1 MWSLSERWNDGEKMH
16 EREIEPGPEHL
27 FWWCRR
33 NEYKNNKKRVKEK
46 LIEKKNESK
55 DCRQCSWLIRLLV
68 WINKQL
74 TSGKVF
80 SVFFHLDWMKSMMT
94 FFFSF
99 YGIHFDLK
107 MWRLN
112 SIIIKCSICKLMS
125 TNFNWKLLQW
135 TNSWDYSENL
145 IRKDHPQKL
154 LDCFC
159 RHS

>member
-1 MWSLSERWNDGEKMH
+1 MKWRRKNAWKRNRTRARTPFLMVSTQWIQEQQKTSERKIDW
-16 EREIEPGPEHL
+16 
-27 FWWCRR
+27 
-33 NEYKNNKKRVKEK
+33 
-46 LIEKKNESK
+46 KKNESK